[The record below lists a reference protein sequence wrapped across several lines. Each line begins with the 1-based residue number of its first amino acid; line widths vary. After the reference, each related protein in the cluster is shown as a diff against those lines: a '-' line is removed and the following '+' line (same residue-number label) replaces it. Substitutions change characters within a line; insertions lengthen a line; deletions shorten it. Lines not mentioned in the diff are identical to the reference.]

1 MYFTNGYTLVASDYP
16 MEPPEQKLEKLFDKG
31 HGMLGRLGDRWDLH
45 ANRRTVVILVVIGA
59 LFTYLYLTVIQPP
72 DAFPLNQLVAVPKGE
87 SLEEVANALED
98 AQVVRSA
105 FALEVVVTLLGNE
118 RNVHA
123 GDYLFKEPLDVFSV
137 AHKLA
142 IGAYGLEPTRVRI
155 HEGATIKEM
164 SVLFDKQFERFDADN
179 FLAQTRMQEG
189 YLFPDTYFFLPNVTE
204 DTVIQTMRQ
213 NFDAQ
218 IAPLLPL
225 IASSTRSLPDIV
237 IMASIIEREARNSAD
252 RRMIS
257 GVLWNRINRGMAL
270 QVDVTFLYT
279 IGKGTFQLT
288 NKDLLTDSDY
298 NTYMRKGL
306 PPTAIGSPSLDS
318 LQAAVSPTKNDY
330 IYFLADHSGV
340 THFCK
345 TYACQLANKAR
356 YF

>member
-1 MYFTNGYTLVASDYP
+1 
-16 MEPPEQKLEKLFDKG
+16 MEPPEQKLEELFDKG
-31 HGMLGRLGDRWDLH
+31 HGLLGRLGERWDLH
-45 ANRRTVVILVVIGA
+45 ANRRTLIILVVIGA
-59 LFTYLYLTVIQPP
+59 LTTFFYLRVIQPP
-72 DAFPLNQLVAVPKGE
+72 DAFPLNQLVAVPAGQ
-87 SLEEVANALED
+87 SLGEVAQAIED
-98 AQVVRSA
+98 AEVVRSA
-105 FALEVVVTLLGNE
+105 LALEVVVKLLGNE

-142 IGAYGLEPTRVRI
+142 VGAYGLEPTRVRI
-155 HEGATIKEM
+155 HEGATTKEM
-164 SVLFDKQFERFDADN
+164 AALLDKQFERFDADN
-179 FLAQTRMQEG
+179 FLAQTRLQEG

-204 DTVIQTMRQ
+204 DTVIQAMRQ

-257 GVLWNRINRGMAL
+257 GVLWNRIERGMAL

-288 NKDLLTDSDY
+288 NRDLLTDSPY

-318 LQAAVSPTKNDY
+318 LEAAVNPTKNNY
-330 IYFLADHSGV
+330 LYFLADHSGV

>member
-1 MYFTNGYTLVASDYP
+1 
-16 MEPPEQKLEKLFDKG
+16 MEPPEQKLEELFDKG
-31 HGMLGRLGDRWDLH
+31 HGLLGRMGERWDLH
-45 ANRRTVVILVVIGA
+45 ANRRTVIMLIVIGA
-59 LFTYLYLTVIQPP
+59 LATFFYLKIIQPP
-72 DAFPLNQLVAVPKGE
+72 DAFPLNQLVAVPAGQ
-87 SLEEVANALED
+87 SLGEVAQALED
-98 AQVVRSA
+98 ARLVRSA
-105 FALEVVVTLLGNE
+105 LALEVVVKLLGNE

-142 IGAYGLEPTRVRI
+142 VGAYGLEPTRVRI
-155 HEGATIKEM
+155 HEGATTMEM
-164 SVLFDKQFERFDADN
+164 ASLLDKQFERFDADN
-179 FLAQTRMQEG
+179 FLTQTKLQEG

-204 DTVIQTMRQ
+204 DTVIQAMRQ

-218 IAPLLPL
+218 IEPLLPQ
-225 IASSTRSLPDIV
+225 IASSTHPLSDIV

-257 GVLWNRINRGMAL
+257 GVLWNRIERGMAL

-288 NKDLLTDSDY
+288 NRDLLTDSPY

-318 LQAAVSPTKNDY
+318 LQAAVNPTKNNY
-330 IYFLADHSGV
+330 LYFLADHSGV

>member
-1 MYFTNGYTLVASDYP
+1 
-16 MEPPEQKLEKLFDKG
+16 MEPPEQKLEELFDKG
-31 HGMLGRLGDRWDLH
+31 HGLLGRLGERWDLH
-45 ANRRTVVILVVIGA
+45 ANRRTLIILVVIGA
-59 LFTYLYLTVIQPP
+59 LTTFFYLRVIQPP
-72 DAFPLNQLVAVPKGE
+72 DAFPLNQLVAVSAGQ
-87 SLEEVANALED
+87 SLGEVAQAIED
-98 AQVVRSA
+98 AEVVRSA
-105 FALEVVVTLLGNE
+105 LALEVVVKLLGNE

-123 GDYLFKEPLDVFSV
+123 GDYLFKEPLDIFSV

-142 IGAYGLEPTRVRI
+142 VGAYGLEPTRVRI
-155 HEGATIKEM
+155 HEGATTMEM
-164 SVLFDKQFERFDADN
+164 AALLDKQFERFDADN
-179 FLAQTRMQEG
+179 FLAQTKLQEG

-204 DTVIQTMRQ
+204 DTVIQAMRQ
-213 NFDAQ
+213 NFDAK
-218 IAPLLPL
+218 IEPLLPQ
-225 IASSTRSLPDIV
+225 IASSTRSLSDIV

-257 GVLWNRINRGMAL
+257 GVLWNRIARGMPL

-288 NKDLLTDSDY
+288 NRDLLTDSPY

-318 LQAAVSPTKNDY
+318 LEAAVNPTKNNY
-330 IYFLADHSGV
+330 LYFLADHSGV

>member
-1 MYFTNGYTLVASDYP
+1 
-16 MEPPEQKLEKLFDKG
+16 MEPPEQKLEELFDKG
-31 HGMLGRLGDRWDLH
+31 HGLLGRLGERWDLH
-45 ANRRTVVILVVIGA
+45 ANRRTLIILVVIGA
-59 LFTYLYLTVIQPP
+59 LTTFFYLRVIQPP
-72 DAFPLNQLVAVPKGE
+72 DAFPLNQLVAVPAGQ
-87 SLEEVANALED
+87 SLGEVAQAIED
-98 AQVVRSA
+98 AEVVRSA
-105 FALEVVVTLLGNE
+105 LALEVVVKLLGNE

-123 GDYLFKEPLDVFSV
+123 GDYLFKEPLDIFSV

-142 IGAYGLEPTRVRI
+142 VGAYGLEPTRVRI
-155 HEGATIKEM
+155 HEGATTKEM
-164 SVLFDKQFERFDADN
+164 AALLDKQFERFDADN
-179 FLAQTRMQEG
+179 FLAQTRLQEG
-189 YLFPDTYFFLPNVTE
+189 DLFPDTYFFLPNVTE
-204 DTVIQTMRQ
+204 DTVIQAMRQ
-213 NFDAQ
+213 NFDAK
-218 IAPLLPL
+218 IEPLLPQ
-225 IASSTRSLPDIV
+225 IASSTRSLSDIV

-257 GVLWNRINRGMAL
+257 GVLWNRIARGMPL

-288 NKDLLTDSDY
+288 NRDLLTDSPY

-318 LQAAVSPTKNDY
+318 LEAAVNPTKNNY
-330 IYFLADHSGV
+330 LYFLADHSGV

>member
-1 MYFTNGYTLVASDYP
+1 
-16 MEPPEQKLEKLFDKG
+16 MEPPEQKLEELFDKG
-31 HGMLGRLGDRWDLH
+31 HGLLGRLGDRWDLH
-45 ANRRTVVILVVIGA
+45 ANRRTVVILLVIGA
-59 LFTYLYLTVIQPP
+59 LATFLYLTVIQPP
-72 DAFPLNQLVAVPKGE
+72 DAFPLNKLVAVPAGQ
-87 SLEEVANALED
+87 SLEEVAQALED
-98 AQVVRSA
+98 AEVVRSA
-105 FALEVVVTLLGNE
+105 FALQLIVKLIGNE
-118 RNVHA
+118 RNVRA
-123 GDYLFKEPLDVFSV
+123 GDYLFKEPLDIFSV

-164 SVLFDKQFERFDADN
+164 AVLYDKQFERFDVDN
-179 FLAQTRMQEG
+179 FVAQTKLQEG

-204 DTVIQTMRQ
+204 DTVIQAMRQ

-218 IAPLLPL
+218 IEPLLPL
-225 IASSTRSLPDIV
+225 VASSTHPLSDIV

-257 GVLWNRINRGMAL
+257 GVLWNRIARGMPL

-298 NTYMRKGL
+298 NTYIRKGL

-318 LQAAVSPTKNDY
+318 LDAAVNPTKNNY
-330 IYFLADHSGV
+330 LYFLADHSGV

>member
-1 MYFTNGYTLVASDYP
+1 
-16 MEPPEQKLEKLFDKG
+16 MEPHEQKLEELFDKG
-31 HGMLGRLGDRWDLH
+31 HGLLGRLGERWDLH
-45 ANRRTVVILVVIGA
+45 ANRRTVIILVVMGA
-59 LFTYLYLTVIQPP
+59 LAAFFYLRVIQPP
-72 DAFPLNQLVAVPKGE
+72 DAFPLNHLVAVPQGQ
-87 SLEEVANALED
+87 SLEEVARALKEE
-98 AQVVRSA
+98 QVVRSA
-105 FALEVVVTLLGNE
+105 FAFEVVTKLLGNE

-123 GDYLFKEPLDVFSV
+123 GDYLFEEPLDVFSV

-155 HEGATIKEM
+155 HEGATTKEM
-164 SVLFDKQFERFDADN
+164 ASLLEKQFERFDSNN
-179 FLAQTRMQEG
+179 FLAQTQSQEG

-204 DTVIQTMRQ
+204 DTVIQAMRQ
-213 NFDAQ
+213 NFDAK
-218 IAPLLPL
+218 IAPLLPAV
-225 IASSTRSLPDIV
+225 ASSTHPLADIV

-257 GVLWNRINRGMAL
+257 GVLWNRIARGMPL

-288 NKDLLTDSDY
+288 NRDLLTDSPY

-318 LQAAVSPTKNDY
+318 LQAAISPTKNDY

-345 TYACQLANKAR
+345 TYACQLANKAK

>member
-1 MYFTNGYTLVASDYP
+1 
-16 MEPPEQKLEKLFDKG
+16 MEPPEQKLEEFFDKG
-31 HGMLGRLGDRWDLH
+31 HGLFDRLSRRWDLH
-45 ANRRTVVILVVIGA
+45 ANRRTVIILLLLGA
-59 LFTYLYLTVIQPP
+59 LATFLYVDVIQPP
-72 DAFPLNQLVAVPKGE
+72 DSFPLNQLVEVPPGE
-87 SLEEVANALED
+87 SLAEVAQTLEEGG
-98 AQVVRSA
+98 VVRSA
-105 FALEVVVTLLGNE
+105 FALRAIVKLLGNE
-118 RNVHA
+118 RNIHA
-123 GDYLFKEPLDVFSV
+123 GDYLFKEPLDIFSV

-155 HEGATIKEM
+155 HEGATTKEM
-164 SVLFDKQFERFDADN
+164 AMLFDRQFERFNADN
-179 FLAQTRMQEG
+179 FLAQTKLQEG

-204 DTVIQTMRQ
+204 DTVIQAMRQ
-213 NFDAQ
+213 NFDTQ
-218 IAPLLPL
+218 IAPLLPQ
-225 IASSTRSLPDIV
+225 IASSTRSLADIV

-257 GVLWNRINRGMAL
+257 GVLWNRIARGMPL

-288 NKDLLTDSDY
+288 NRDLLTDSPY
-298 NTYMRKGL
+298 NTYIRKGL

-318 LQAAVSPTKNDY
+318 LQAAISPTKNDY
-330 IYFLADHSGV
+330 IYFLADHFGV

>member
-1 MYFTNGYTLVASDYP
+1 
-16 MEPPEQKLEKLFDKG
+16 MEPPEQKLEELFDKG
-31 HGMLGRLGDRWDLH
+31 HGLLGRLGDRWDLH
-45 ANRRTVVILVVIGA
+45 ANRRTVIILVTLGA
-59 LFTYLYLTVIQPP
+59 LAAYLYLQVIQPP
-72 DAFPLNQLVAVPKGE
+72 NAFPLNSLVAVPQGR
-87 SLEEVANALED
+87 SLEEVAQALED
-98 AQVVRSA
+98 GEVVRSA
-105 FALEVVVTLLGNE
+105 FALEVVVKFLGDE

-142 IGAYGLEPTRVRI
+142 VGAYGLEPTRVRI
-155 HEGATIKEM
+155 HEGATTKEM
-164 SVLFDKQFERFDADN
+164 ASLLGKQFERFDSDN
-179 FLAQTRMQEG
+179 FLAQTQSQEG

-204 DTVIQTMRQ
+204 DTVIQAMRQ
-213 NFDAQ
+213 NFDTQ

-225 IASSTRSLPDIV
+225 IASSTRSLPDVV

-257 GVLWNRINRGMAL
+257 GVLWNRIDRGMAL

-288 NKDLLTDSDY
+288 NRDLLTDSAY
-298 NTYMRKGL
+298 NTYIRKGL

-345 TYACQLANKAR
+345 TYACQLANKAK